1 MAMCLIMLLMS
12 CQSTSYID
20 RPFVPDIYFPD
31 FPPLDSPMRNSD
43 GTVTVSGDWIRR
55 LAEYKI
61 RIEETERT
69 YKTIQKIYAEK

>member
-1 MAMCLIMLLMS
+1 
-12 CQSTSYID
+12 
-20 RPFVPDIYFPD
+20 VPDIYFPD